1 MGRWDD
7 SFRNIVQVSALDTL
21 ALCPYLAWVRFSPQ
35 GRVLS
40 ASAAAARLLG
50 YTQPEQLV
58 ERSLFDPASWTRWNE
73 AVRQSPG
80 QAQELP
86 LLTHNG
92 GSIWVLMSGCEIGEN
107 ITEGWLVD
115 ITRYKQQ
122 EATLARTLV
131 SGREHEIAERRFRAL
146 LESAPD
152 AILISAGSGRILM
165 ANQQSEKLFACPR
178 AEILGRSIEDFMPER
193 FREHHRRLRGEY
205 NRQPRT
211 RMMGAGLE
219 LYARR
224 RDGVE
229 IPVEISLSP
238 IEIDGEW
245 VVASA
250 IRDVSERKRAEAAL
264 HRLHQ
269 LELAQT
275 EHLASLGEIA
285 AGLAH
290 EIKNPLAGIAA
301 VLEVLA
307 GNFGNAPESRE
318 LMSEVQ
324 QQVVRIRSI
333 VDELLNYAR
342 PRPLAL
348 VPGDLNEAVARAVQ
362 FALPRAQLRQLRLT
376 FLPRSLPVLQH
387 DPEQIQRM
395 VLNLVMNA
403 IEALPPGGQ
412 IEVLTQLDPSAQQV
426 TISVRDDG
434 PGIASAEQEKIFR
447 PFYTTKGKHGTG
459 LGLSL
464 CRRIAELHGGT
475 IRVESHLGEGSRFIV
490 TLPLE
495 NAREAQP

>member
-1 MGRWDD
+1 M
-7 SFRNIVQVSALDTL
+7 QAHALDSPV
-21 ALCPYLAWVRFSPQ
+21 LCPYLAWLRFSPD
-35 GRVLS
+35 GGVLA
-40 ASAAAARLLG
+40 ASPAAARLLG
-50 YTQPEQLV
+50 YEQPEELA
-58 ERSLFDPASWTRWNE
+58 ERHPLGAESWQRWQE
-73 AVRQSPG
+73 WVRQAPG
-80 QAQELP
+80 QALELS
-86 LLTHNG
+86 LLTRNG
-92 GSIWVLMSGCEIGEN
+92 GSIWVLMSGCQSGAE
-107 ITEGWLVD
+107 ITEGWLVEV
-115 ITRYKQQ
+115 THYKQQ
-122 EATLARTLV
+122 EATLARTLL
-131 SGREHEIAERRFRAL
+131 SGREHEQAERRFRAL
-146 LESAPD
+146 MESAPD
-152 AILISAGSGRILM
+152 AILISSGSGRILM
-165 ANQQSEKLFACPR
+165 ANQQTEKLLGCPR
-178 AEILGRSIEDFMPER
+178 SEILGRMIEDFMPER
-193 FREHHRRLRGEY
+193 YREHHRELRSGY
-205 NRQPRT
+205 NREPRT
-211 RMMGAGLE
+211 RQMGTGLD

-224 RDGVE
+224 RDGRE

-250 IRDVSERKRAEAAL
+250 IRDVSERKRAEAAMR
-264 HRLHQ
+264 RLHQ

-307 GNFGNAPESRE
+307 GSFGDATEARE

-342 PRPLAL
+342 PRPPAL

-376 FLPRSLPVLQH
+376 FLPRQLPELEH

-412 IEVLTQLDPSAQQV
+412 IDVQTQFEAAAEAA
-426 TISVRDDG
+426 TINVRDDG
-434 PGIASAEQEKIFR
+434 PGIALEEQEKIFR

-464 CRRIAELHGGT
+464 CRRIAELHGGS
-475 IRVESHLGEGSRFIV
+475 IQVHSRPGEGSRFEV
-490 TLPLE
+490 KLPLHIPSE
-495 NAREAQP
+495 AAR